1 MNFHRIP
8 SVAKMTHDLK
18 IQPKGAKPGE
28 SYKIGR
34 SDSPTWRSL
43 SHRGL
48 SSDLRTNSPN
58 RNRDANIQRPFYQ
71 KLLGTAA
78 CLLRTRALSGTCSSG
93 VRTQLVDGWGDA
105 RIVRSTRG
113 PRRHVKLRCEQP
125 SAHNPPDRVLLGARR
140 NVERSWRSLSS
151 ARATPPLVSSRQ
163 LGRMDASYS
172 PTTLQDECQ
181 LRITK

>member
-1 MNFHRIP
+1 M
-8 SVAKMTHDLK
+8 
-18 IQPKGAKPGE
+18 Q
-28 SYKIGR
+28 
-34 SDSPTWRSL
+34 
-43 SHRGL
+43 
-48 SSDLRTNSPN
+48 
-58 RNRDANIQRPFYQ
+58 
-71 KLLGTAA
+71 
-78 CLLRTRALSGTCSSG
+78 TRALSGTCSSG